1 MALEFDQNIDE
12 HKALYFASPHWVY
25 VPVAADRHL
34 VTLTGV
40 VKLDFQGKN
49 SADWH
54 SDLLRLHLNFP
65 DICPP
70 DKWFG
75 IETCAPFFTI
85 SGVTKG
91 GDNHNGGWA
100 VDDFGVD
107 WGPYDR
113 KIRTQVV
120 IWANIRVR
128 GFQFSLFR
136 IGYTLT
142 VSGIFVDPPEIPP
155 IE

>member
-1 MALEFDQNIDE
+1 MEFYQNDPE
-12 HKALYFASPHWVY
+12 HEALYFDSPHWVY
-25 VPVAADRHL
+25 VPVAGDRHL
-34 VTLTGV
+34 VTITGV
-40 VKLDFQGKN
+40 VKLDFQGEN

-54 SDLLRLHLNFP
+54 SDHLRLHLNFP
-65 DICPP
+65 NICPP
-70 DKWFG
+70 GQWFG
-75 IETCAPFFTI
+75 IETCAPFVTI
-85 SGVTKG
+85 SGINKG
-91 GDNHNGGWA
+91 GDNHDGGWA

-113 KIRTQVV
+113 KITGSVV

-128 GFQFSLFR
+128 GYQFSLFR

-142 VSGIFVDPPEIPP
+142 VSGIFVDPPKIKP